1 MTTIQIKD
9 GNGNLLT
16 VPVLPIGQQ
25 TSANSV
31 SYVPASDLGPNSV
44 TVNPTITSSS
54 NTSSQ
59 SWYTAG
65 QVVGGLLTF
74 PNMVNGTTL
83 SALLDSIIVTSKS
96 TQTVGFK
103 LYLFKT
109 QPTNTTWTDK
119 TTPVIN
125 VLDLPYLIGVYNLDG
140 TDDSG
145 LGLGTIYQS
154 SPTLGIG
161 VSPKALVLSSTNL
174 YGVLVTSGGPMQF
187 TSTSDISVT
196 VNVLKT

>member
-25 TSANSV
+25 TAANSV
-31 SYVPASDLGPNSV
+31 SYVPASDLGPYSV
-44 TVNPTITSSS
+44 TVSPTITSSS
-54 NTSSQ
+54 NTTSQ
-59 SWYTAG
+59 SWYTSG
-65 QVVGGLLTF
+65 QIVGGLLTF
-74 PNMVNGTTL
+74 SNMVNASTL
-83 SALLDSIIVTSKS
+83 SGKIDSVVVTSKS

-109 QPTNTTWTDK
+109 NPTNTTWTDK
-119 TTPVIN
+119 TTPAIN
-125 VLDLPYLIGVYNLDG
+125 SADLPYLIGVYNLDG

-145 LGLGTIYQS
+145 LGVGTIYQAS
-154 SPTLGIG
+154 STLGAG
-161 VSPKALVLSSTNL
+161 VSPRVIVLSSTNL

-187 TSTSDISVT
+187 TSTTDVSVT
-196 VNVLKT
+196 VNILKT

>member
-25 TSANSV
+25 TAANSV

-44 TVNPTITSSS
+44 TVTPTVTASS
-54 NTSSQ
+54 NTTSQ
-59 SWYTAG
+59 SWYTSG

-74 PNMVNGTTL
+74 ANMVNASTL
-83 SALLDSIIVTSKS
+83 SGRLDSIVVTTKS

-103 LYLFKT
+103 LYLFK
-109 QPTNTTWTDK
+109 QNPTNTTWTDK
-119 TTPVIN
+119 TSPVIN
-125 VLDLPYLIGVYNLDG
+125 SADIPNLIGVYSLDG

-145 LGLGTIYQS
+145 LGLGTIYQAAS
-154 SPTLGIG
+154 TLGIG
-161 VSPKALVLSSTNL
+161 VSPRAVVLSNTNL

-187 TSTSDISVT
+187 TSTSDVSVT
-196 VNVLKT
+196 VNILKT